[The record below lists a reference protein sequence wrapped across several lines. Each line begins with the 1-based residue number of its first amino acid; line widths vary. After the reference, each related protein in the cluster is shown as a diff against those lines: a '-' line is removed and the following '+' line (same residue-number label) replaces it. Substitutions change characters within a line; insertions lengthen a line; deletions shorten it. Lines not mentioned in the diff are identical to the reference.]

1 MAFEILLLQVI
12 PRDNKNNKKN
22 PLATGLLD
30 CLGGSRRTADK
41 VTRQVACDPPRLEC
55 HNKLFT
61 MKQFTLP

>member
-41 VTRQVACDPPRLEC
+41 VTRQVACDPPHLEC
-55 HNKLFT
+55 HN
-61 MKQFTLP
+61 